1 MKSKIYI
8 NKIVGLILIVSVL
21 VSCKKSF
28 LERPPVDSI
37 TDAKFYKTDEQV
49 LAASA
54 SLYNRVWF
62 SYNDQAS
69 FALGD
74 VRGGSFQYPWGGNFR
89 AHVLLS
95 TTADN
100 PHLLQTW
107 NAFFAV
113 VAQSNLFIYNIERYG
128 GAEITP
134 AVKKACIAEARY
146 MRALAYRYLVLNFGP
161 VPIIENNFEKLYD
174 TTITRNT
181 EISIWRFLTREMKEA
196 AQDLPTTSTQEG
208 RLTKWSA
215 EGMLARFYL
224 TRAGVESNGGTRNQ
238 TFLDS
243 AKYYANRVI
252 TLSGRQL
259 LPNYADLFKFPYDN
273 NKESLFELQWIFT
286 GGTGTYGLGNSSIDQ
301 MSPSNELAFQNWGG
315 SFGGTWWMMSLYEGF
330 VPQSESVM
338 KGRTLDQRLKAT
350 YLLPGFEYSEAIVE
364 STGLP
369 FVQPATTGSDYNIVG
384 VKKYMVGKSNLV
396 GKAAQQNYP
405 HNTYMQRLA
414 EMYLIYAEA
423 TIGNDGSTTDASA
436 IEHLNAIRTRAGLGK
451 YEISGPGGQ
460 GPLTLDEVLKERF
473 KEFAMEGMVWYDLIS
488 LHYWNPQKAYDII
501 NAQDRGLFLV
511 EPNVMPNPT
520 EWTFTK
526 TSWVTERFAV
536 ASSANFRLPLPATEV
551 VQAPNLLR
559 PPVDYP

>member
-1 MKSKIYI
+1 MNNIISIKKIL
-8 NKIVGLILIVSVL
+8 GLLLVITAM

-28 LERPPVDSI
+28 LERPPVDAI
-37 TDAKFYKTDEQV
+37 TDANFYKTDEQV

-54 SLYNRVWF
+54 PLYNRVWF
-62 SYNDQAS
+62 SYNDQAG

-74 VRGGSFQYPWGGNFR
+74 IRGGTFQYPWGGNFR

-113 VAQSNLFIYNIERYG
+113 VAQSNLFLYNVERYG
-128 GAEITP
+128 TAAVTP
-134 AVKKACIAEARY
+134 SVKKACIAEARY

-181 EISIWRFLTREMKEA
+181 EASVWRFLTREMRA
-196 AQDLPTTSTQEG
+196 AAADLPATSSLEG

-224 TRAGVESNGGTRNQ
+224 TRAGVESSGGVRNQ
-238 TFLDS
+238 SFLDS
-243 AKYYANRVI
+243 AKYYAQRVI
-252 TLSGRQL
+252 TQSGRQL

-315 SFGGTWWMMSLYEGF
+315 SFGATWWMLSLYEGF
-330 VPQSESVM
+330 IPQSETVM

-350 YLLPGFEYSEAIVE
+350 FLLPGFEYPEAIVE

-369 FVQPATTGSDYNIVG
+369 FVQPATTGSDYNIAG
-384 VKKYMVGKSNLV
+384 VKKYMVGKSNLI

-423 TIGNDGSTTDASA
+423 EIGNSASTTDATAIGYISA
-436 IEHLNAIRTRAGLGK
+436 IRNRSGLGD
-451 YEISGPGGQ
+451 YEVSGPGGQ
-460 GPLTLDEVLKERF
+460 GPLTWDEVQKERF
-473 KEFAMEGMVWYDLIS
+473 KEFAMEGMAWYDLVS
-488 LHYWNPQKAYDII
+488 LHYWNPQKAYEII
-501 NAQDRGLFLV
+501 NSQDRGLFLAA
-511 EPNVMPNPT
+511 PNVMPNPT

-526 TSWVTERFAV
+526 TSWVTERLAA

-551 VQAPNLLR
+551 AQAPNLNR
-559 PPVDYP
+559 PPVEYP